1 MCFEAQKWI
10 SVTVDNERLPGAVSS
25 SLSAHLAS
33 CPSCQRALAEE
44 TKRCQLLGAA
54 LQEPATSLKLL
65 SAAILEKARR
75 DTALGDAAL
84 GDTALG
90 ERTLPSKT
98 LPSKAL
104 PSETL
109 PSKTLRWR
117 IASWAA
123 AALLLF
129 SSSWL
134 VVGIIVKTSNLV
146 PVVRGRS
153 ADGPSP
159 FNVFVEQDLLQRD
172 VVPSDDG
179 SPFQRER
186 HMQRRTLLD
195 DLSPGRPAP
204 AGAARPRAGWDLER
218 MDLRYERLIKYPY
231 Q

>member
-75 DTALGDAAL
+75 DTALG
-84 GDTALG
+84 
-90 ERTLPSKT
+90 ERTVPWKTVPSK
-98 LPSKAL
+98 
-104 PSETL
+104 TL

>member
-75 DTALGDAAL
+75 DTALG
-84 GDTALG
+84 
-90 ERTLPSKT
+90 ERTVPWKT
-98 LPSKAL
+98 L